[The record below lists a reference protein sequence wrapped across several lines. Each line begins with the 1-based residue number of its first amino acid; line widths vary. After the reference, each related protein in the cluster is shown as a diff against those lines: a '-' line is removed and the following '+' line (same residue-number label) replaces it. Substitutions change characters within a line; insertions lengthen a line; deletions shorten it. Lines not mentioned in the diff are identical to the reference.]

1 MTNSKEKPEEREAWK
16 LLSEAGLVD
25 IGPDEFPERIKEAK
39 NIVSKRLHELL
50 ERTSNTGECQ
60 STAYSLG
67 TLRRLETTL
76 AETPPPSE
84 PAQPDKPEK

>member
-1 MTNSKEKPEEREAWK
+1 MSNAKKNPEEREAWK

-39 NIVSKRLHELL
+39 NIVSRRLNELL
-50 ERTSNTGECQ
+50 ERTSSAGECQ
-60 STAYSLG
+60 TTAHSLG

-76 AETPPPSE
+76 AETPPSSE
-84 PAQPDKPEK
+84 LEPDKSEE